1 MAEGRK
7 IGIGG
12 IALAVLLGIVAFWLV
27 GKIIG
32 FVLSL
37 GFWLLIGAVVGGVA
51 YLGYR
56 KFQNMLSSGKRLT

>member
-1 MAEGRK
+1 MADGKK
-7 IGIGG
+7 IGVGG
-12 IALAVLLGIVAFWLV
+12 IVLAVLLGIVVFWIV

-37 GFWLLIGAVVGGVA
+37 GFWLLVGAIVGGVA